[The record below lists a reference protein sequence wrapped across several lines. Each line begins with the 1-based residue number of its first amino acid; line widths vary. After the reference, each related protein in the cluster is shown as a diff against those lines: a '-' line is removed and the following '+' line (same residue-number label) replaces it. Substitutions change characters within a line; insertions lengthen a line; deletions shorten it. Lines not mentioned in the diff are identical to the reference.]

1 VPTKCTKE
9 AVSRSL
15 GGIFTDPIQ
24 RHLDRNISLNL
35 TSFNASVLNSDY
47 LCGHGDA
54 EVRNQHRPSA
64 SLWEKKMNPSR
75 ARATDPSNGWSRVC
89 AENLQFLN
97 LLGPDYFVGFFYVV
111 DGELRDVVEAV
122 LNDTDVNELRGIGDN
137 SLEDP
142 VRLHVGELS
151 RFTARCT

>member
-1 VPTKCTKE
+1 
-9 AVSRSL
+9 
-15 GGIFTDPIQ
+15 
-24 RHLDRNISLNL
+24 
-35 TSFNASVLNSDY
+35 
-47 LCGHGDA
+47 
-54 EVRNQHRPSA
+54 
-64 SLWEKKMNPSR
+64 MNPSR

-151 RFTARCT
+151 DASLNVGAATLSPRGVRACGSSSRMLARVKVTAKSFDWSMPAPGAGWR